1 MSRDQELADAVAE
14 HLGPDVLR
22 YLLTTVPD
30 PEAWRAEATR
40 YLRRIADRVNT
51 IAAVDVRFPHVTKLS
66 QAIRA
71 QLTAWETQQGTTTNE
86 G

>member
-51 IAAVDVRFPHVTKLS
+51 IAAVDVRFPHVTKRS

-71 QLTAWETQQGTTTNE
+71 QLTAWETQQGTTTKQ